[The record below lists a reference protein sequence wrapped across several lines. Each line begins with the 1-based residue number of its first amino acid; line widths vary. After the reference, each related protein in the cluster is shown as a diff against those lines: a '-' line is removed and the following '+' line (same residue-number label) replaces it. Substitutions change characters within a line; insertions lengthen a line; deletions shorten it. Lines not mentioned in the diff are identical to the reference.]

1 MSARDLVLG
10 LDLGTS
16 SLKVLVLD
24 AACRVVATAS
34 RAYPLARPQPG
45 WAEQEPE
52 DWWAA
57 VHGVCADLAEQ
68 GVPLEHIGGIG
79 LSGQMHGL
87 VLLDAEGVP
96 TAPCHTW
103 ADARCVAEARE
114 IAALV
119 GPDRLR
125 IITGSSANTSATAAK
140 LRWLRRHQPERY
152 AAARHLLL
160 PKDYPRWRLTGALAT
175 DASDA
180 SGTLLCDV
188 TARGWSP
195 ELLAALDIPASL
207 LPPIFESAAVTG
219 ALTQTVARELGL
231 RAGIPVVAGGGD
243 VECAALGLGLA
254 GAAHDAGW
262 GLATL
267 GTAGQF
273 FAVLSAPRID
283 PSGRTQTLCHV
294 VPDRWHTMTALLVG
308 ASALVW
314 LAGVLAPGQ
323 EPNAALDTL
332 LAEAERE
339 PPGARG
345 LLFVPHLQ
353 GVRVPEMDPT
363 VAGAFV
369 GLRPEHTRGT
379 LVRAAVEGVVLAL
392 RDGLVA
398 ARDLGIPI
406 ERVRLAGAA
415 NRAPLWAQVQADVF
429 GLPVEVGA
437 SEEASAL
444 GAALLAAAG
453 SDLIPSLE
461 AGAQTVAVASAVY
474 EPNPQATALYEHLH
488 ARMAELLAALR
499 PTFAPS

>member
-1 MSARDLVLG
+1 MRAHDLVLG

-16 SLKVLVLD
+16 SLKALVLD
-24 AACRVVATAS
+24 AACRVAAIAS

-45 WAEQEPE
+45 WAEQQPE

-57 VHGVCADLAEQ
+57 IHGVCADLAEQ
-68 GVPLEHIGGIG
+68 GVPLERIGGIG

-96 TAPCHTW
+96 VAPCHTW
-103 ADARCVAEARE
+103 ADARCATEARG

-119 GPDRLR
+119 GADRLR
-125 IITGSSANTSATAAK
+125 AVTGSGASTSATAAK

-160 PKDYPRWRLTGALAT
+160 PKDYLRWRLTGALAS

-188 TARGWSP
+188 TARDWSP
-195 ELLAALDIPASL
+195 ELLAALEIPASI
-207 LPPIFESAAVTG
+207 LPPIFESTAVTG
-219 ALTQTVARELGL
+219 ALTKTAAREIGL

-243 VECAALGLGLA
+243 AACAALGMGLA
-254 GAAHDAGW
+254 GAAHDSGW

-273 FAVLSAPRID
+273 FAVLSKPRID

-294 VPDRWHTMTALLVG
+294 APDRWHVMTALLMG
-308 ASALVW
+308 ASALSW
-314 LAGVLAPGQ
+314 LAGVLAPEQ
-323 EPNAALDTL
+323 ERGAALDTL

-345 LLFVPHLQ
+345 VLFVPHLQ

-369 GLRPEHTRGT
+369 GLHPAHTRAT
-379 LVRAAVEGVVLAL
+379 LVRAAVEGVALAL

-398 ARDLGIPI
+398 ARDLGISI

-429 GLPVEVGA
+429 GLPVAVGA

-453 SDLIPSLE
+453 VGLIPSLA
-461 AGAQTVAVASAVY
+461 AGAQTVAVASARFA
-474 EPNPQATALYEHLH
+474 PDQQATTLYERLH
-488 ARMAELLAALR
+488 ARLAELLQALR
-499 PTFAPS
+499 PTFASA